1 MTRNLRLKGGIPRT
15 SDRKFWA
22 SKATKARAV
31 VKSRCVLVFGLGCAL
46 ALGLCGLGSAHRGA
60 STSRILVGYTPKGL
74 SGAGLLEQ
82 RLGLVRVGTIPQL
95 DVRVLTADVAGGA
108 QAALEALRAGP
119 GVRYAELDGVVH
131 ALQVPNDELW
141 PTQWSPVKTEAPT
154 AWDLTTGSQEVVVA
168 ILDTGIDPAQRD
180 LRGKLV
186 PGYDYV
192 NGDPDPSDDNGHGT
206 AVAGIVGADSN
217 NGIGVAGY
225 CWRCRLMPV
234 KVLDATGSGS
244 TSTLAQGIVWA
255 TDHGAR
261 VINTSL
267 GSSTDDATVAL
278 AAHYA
283 RQHGVLVVAAAG
295 NSSSSVLEYPAA
307 LPGVVSVSASDRDD
321 RLYGFSNSGSALAA
335 PGDNSTTSWGGG
347 YESFL
352 GTSSAAAVV
361 SGIAAL
367 GISADP
373 EARPDEVEDALKAGA
388 IAMPGVAFGR
398 VNAYRTVH
406 ALAPWLA
413 ARAPRPVSSG
423 RATPTTTTRVFS
435 GKVGRRMRSFRI
447 VVRAAGILR
456 ATLQL
461 TRRSERP
468 VGLRLHR
475 SARSVAFVQG
485 HKSLHLRARVR
496 RGTYRLVLTSPSG
509 APVRFKLTVAYPGA

>member
-1 MTRNLRLKGGIPRT
+1 MGVEN
-15 SDRKFWA
+15 DQE
-22 SKATKARAV
+22 AV
-31 VKSRCVLVFGLGCAL
+31 VKSRRVLAVALGCAL
-46 ALGLCGLGSAHRGA
+46 ALGLCGLGSAYRRVSPA
-60 STSRILVGYTPKGL
+60 RILVGYTPSGL

-95 DVRVLTADVAGGA
+95 DVHVLSAEGAGGE
-108 QAALEALRAGP
+108 QAALQALRAAP
-119 GVRYAELDGVVH
+119 GVKYAELDGVVH
-131 ALQVPNDELW
+131 ALRVPDDELW
-141 PTQWSPVKTEAPT
+141 PTQWSPVKTKAPA
-154 AWDLTTGSQEVVVA
+154 AWDLTTGSPEVVVA
-168 ILDTGIDPAQRD
+168 ILDTGVDPAQAD

-234 KVLDATGSGS
+234 KVLDATGIGS
-244 TSTLAQGIVWA
+244 TSTLAQGLVWA

-261 VINTSL
+261 VINASL

-278 AAHYA
+278 AAQYA

-295 NSSSSVLEYPAA
+295 NSSSSILEYPAA

-367 GISADP
+367 GISAHP
-373 EARPDEVEDALKAGA
+373 EARPDEVEEALKGGA
-388 IAMPGVAFGR
+388 SAMPGVAFGR
-398 VNAYRTVH
+398 VNAYRTVQG
-406 ALAPWLA
+406 LAPWLA
-413 ARAPRPVSSG
+413 PPAPKPASSDRG
-423 RATPTTTTRVFS
+423 TPTTTRVFS

-468 VGLRLHR
+468 VELRLRR
-475 SARSVAFVQG
+475 SARSVAFVEG
-485 HKSLHLRARVR
+485 RKSLRLRARVR
-496 RGTYRLVLTSPSG
+496 RGTYRLVLNSLSG
-509 APVRFKLTVAYPGA
+509 APVRFKLTVAYPRA